1 MRRGDF
7 GVLWNE
13 CLTPFFFIEG
23 KRKFYKWDHKFKVG
37 ESEGKREDGNSKFK
51 GGGGR
56 NQVLIRTWLVNSSVN
71 LVLTYQFP
79 FFSSNLSKIYDF
91 LPRFNLVNP

>member
-37 ESEGKREDGNSKFK
+37 ESEGKREDRNSKFK
-51 GGGGR
+51 GGGGEP
-56 NQVLIRTWLVNSSVN
+56 SVDQN
-71 LVLTYQFP
+71 LVGQLKCQSSANLP
-79 FFSSNLSKIYDF
+79 ISFF
-91 LPRFNLVNP
+91 